1 MSLKRRIDRLQKL
14 HQQLEGSRQKLL
26 DEDRSRKTNLAKVM
40 AYPEGP
46 QIVERLSQLV
56 PAPFDMRAIE
66 TNPEAREMALRFFEI
81 VAAP

>member
-1 MSLKRRIDRLQKL
+1 
-14 HQQLEGSRQKLL
+14 
-26 DEDRSRKTNLAKVM
+26 M
-40 AYPEGP
+40 AHPEGP

-56 PAPFDMRAIE
+56 PAPFDVRAIE